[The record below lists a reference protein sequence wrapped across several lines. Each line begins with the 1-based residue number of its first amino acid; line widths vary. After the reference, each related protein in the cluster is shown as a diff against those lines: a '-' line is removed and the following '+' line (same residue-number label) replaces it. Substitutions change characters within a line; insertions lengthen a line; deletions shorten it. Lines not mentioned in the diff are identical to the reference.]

1 MKMERLIG
9 ILVTLLS
16 KEKVTA
22 PYLAEKFEVSRRTIS
37 RDIEHLCQAGI
48 PVMTVQGK
56 NGGISI
62 IDGYKI
68 DKTLLTSA
76 DMQAILTGLQGL
88 ESVCRNKKYQQIMEK
103 LSVGNPNILTSN
115 QHILIDLSS
124 WYKASLAP
132 KIELIQ
138 TAITSRRKIQFTII
152 RRMEKGCA

>member
-16 KEKVTA
+16 QEKVTA
-22 PYLAEKFEVSRRTIS
+22 PQLAEKFEVSRRTIS

-76 DMQAILTGLQGL
+76 DMQAI
-88 ESVCRNKKYQQIMEK
+88 N
-103 LSVGNPNILTSN
+103 
-115 QHILIDLSS
+115 
-124 WYKASLAP
+124 
-132 KIELIQ
+132 
-138 TAITSRRKIQFTII
+138 
-152 RRMEKGCA
+152 